1 MMKTWIYRSS
11 RLEVFYKNG
20 VLTYFPKFV
29 KKHKHQTEGY
39 NTINKDTL
47 AHMFSCKY
55 CEIFKNIY
63 FMEHLQKSASEF
75 TFQNDYTEVRSIF
88 NKIWEAK

>member
-1 MMKTWIYRSS
+1 M
-11 RLEVFYKNG
+11 FYKNG

-29 KKHKHQTEGY
+29 KKTQVPDWGLQLYQQRYSGTY
-39 NTINKDTL
+39 V
-47 AHMFSCKY
+47 SCKY

-75 TFQNDYTEVRSIF
+75 TFQNDYTEVRNIF